1 MLDRAPIYRSYSRL
15 LSIASAF
22 LAVGLTCSDVAHA
35 SSDRFA
41 RVAIED
47 GGQHETLSGAEAD
60 SHVSGDI
67 SGSER
72 GSSDG
77 ERASGA
83 EHGSSGGATSG
94 SENGPSGGEV
104 STGSDHG
111 STGGET
117 SGAGSSGGEGSSG
130 SDQGSSAGGTS
141 GSDQGSSSGGE
152 GSSGSDQGS
161 SAGGT
166 PGSDQGSSSGGEGSS
181 GSDQGSSAGGTS
193 GSDQGSTGGSATGG
207 VVDTNKRS
215 ESLPTGGGTVTAPIE
230 IVRDAVGAEYTTH
243 DIVVLASDVDA
254 DTIHGDAFTV
264 VKQEA
269 LLGLGGALL
278 TLRVPQAQ
286 DAISVLSALRTSVPR
301 AASDLDH
308 VYRLAKSAAGS
319 LAAPSRKHP
328 AANLRGTVGLIDA
341 PVDSEYPT
349 VRVAI
354 VESRTFS
361 SGPSGDL
368 SHGTAT
374 AELVAD
380 HGANVLVAS
389 VFADDAHGNPAAT
402 AASIISAMDWLV
414 TRGVTVINLSLTG
427 PQNRALSEAIR
438 RAQSVGCII
447 VAAAG
452 NEGPAAPAVYPAAD
466 AGVVAVTAVDRAN
479 QAYRYAN
486 RGSYIRFS
494 ALGVD
499 VDTPLPPH
507 ARRAMSGTSF
517 AAPVVAATIARSV
530 ERRTAEDSAKLVQW
544 FETHAKDLG
553 DPGRDPVFG
562 FGLLV
567 PKN

>member
-1 MLDRAPIYRSYSRL
+1 MRRLARAPQAAKAHRVPIKDHPL
-15 LSIASAF
+15 
-22 LAVGLTCSDVAHA
+22 VG
-35 SSDRFA
+35 
-41 RVAIED
+41 
-47 GGQHETLSGAEAD
+47 
-60 SHVSGDI
+60 
-67 SGSER
+67 
-72 GSSDG
+72 
-77 ERASGA
+77 
-83 EHGSSGGATSG
+83 TSG
-94 SENGPSGGEV
+94 SDQ
-104 STGSDHG
+104 GS
-111 STGGET
+111 
-117 SGAGSSGGEGSSG
+117 SSGGEGSSG

-166 PGSDQGSSSGGEGSS
+166 PGSDQGSSGGEGSS

-215 ESLPTGGGTVTAPIE
+215 DSLPTGAGTVTAPIE

-254 DTIHGDAFTV
+254 NAIHGDAFTV

-286 DAISVLSALRTSVPR
+286 DAISVLGALRTSVPG

-517 AAPVVAATIARSV
+517 AAPVVAATIARGV
-530 ERRTAEDSAKLVQW
+530 ERRTAEDLAKLVQW